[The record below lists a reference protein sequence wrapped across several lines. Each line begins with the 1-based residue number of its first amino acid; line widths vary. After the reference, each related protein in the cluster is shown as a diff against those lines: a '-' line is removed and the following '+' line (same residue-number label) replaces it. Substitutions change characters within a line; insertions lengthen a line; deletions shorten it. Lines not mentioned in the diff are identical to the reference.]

1 MKKLL
6 GVLFSILFLVSP
18 MVLRAEEEKKT
29 KIDLSKYKTM
39 NFKETLTD
47 EEMTLKNKDYSET
60 DDQITIYLFRGKGCG
75 YCRSFLTFLN
85 DISEEYGKYFKV
97 KSFES
102 WYDEDNSKLMQTV
115 AGFLGQEAGGVPYI
129 IIGEQVFPGYANTYD
144 DGIKQAITSL
154 YEAEDKYDVFEAYN
168 DSIKFKLSDTAKVV
182 IWNIIITSVAAFIVI
197 KRVKANNEK
206 LIRELT
212 KNKNVSKPA
221 RVEEEKEINETPK
234 KVVKKKNAKKRK

>member
-6 GVLFSILFLVSP
+6 GVFFSILFLMSP
-18 MVLRAEEEKKT
+18 IVLRAEEEKKT
-29 KIDLSKYKTM
+29 KIDLSNYKTM
-39 NFKETLTD
+39 DFKETLTD
-47 EEMTLKNKDYSET
+47 EEMTLKNANYSET

-85 DISEEYGKYFKV
+85 GISEEYGKYFKV

-102 WYDEDNSKLMQTV
+102 WYDENNSKLMQTI

-129 IIGEQVFPGYANTYD
+129 IIGDKVFPGYADTYN
-144 DGIKQAITSL
+144 DGIKEAITSL
-154 YEAEDKYDVFEAYN
+154 YDSQDRYDVFEAYN

-212 KNKNVSKPA
+212 KNKSVSKPTS
-221 RVEEEKEINETPK
+221 VKEDEEIETPK